1 MSTLKIYRAASG
13 QWSGVIIDSDG
24 EEIGRIA
31 GCDSA
36 EDVEEEAYNIGEPID
51 AVEQIEREKPTGG

>member
-1 MSTLKIYRAASG
+1 MSTLQIYKAPSG
-13 QWSGVIIDSDG
+13 QWSGVIISEDG

-36 EDVEEEAYNIGEPID
+36 ADVEEEAYNIGEQID
-51 AVEQIEREKPTGG
+51 AVEQIEREKHTGG

>member
-1 MSTLKIYRAASG
+1 MSTLQIYKAPSG

-31 GCDSA
+31 GCDSPD
-36 EDVEEEAYNIGEPID
+36 DVEIEACNIGEQID
-51 AVEQIEREKPTGG
+51 VVERVEHQKPKGG